1 MSYTTHAD
9 LGGQPGHGRVLPE
22 AEGELFHAA
31 WEPRVLALTLAMGAT
46 GAWNIDISRAARETL
61 ANYRDLSYYEI
72 WFAALRQLLAE
83 RQLVAPDEADAGRML
98 HPRRPLA
105 RRLMAADVPAV
116 LAAGSPTA
124 RPATTPARY
133 AVGQAV
139 RMYAGTVP
147 HHTRLP
153 AYVRGKRGVV
163 ERMHGAHVFADAHA
177 TGRGEQPQWLYTVA
191 FDGAELWPGQQARG
205 LTVCVDAWEPY
216 MVAA

>member
-22 AEGELFHAA
+22 AEGALFHAA

-72 WFAALRQLLAE
+72 WFAALRKLLAE
-83 RQLVAPDEADAGRML
+83 RHLVAPDEADAGRML
-98 HPRRPLA
+98 HRCRPLA
-105 RRLMAADVPAV
+105 RRLVAADVAAT
-116 LAAGSPTA
+116 LAAGSPTT

-163 ERMHGAHVFADAHA
+163 ERRHGAHVFADAHA
-177 TGRGEQPQWLYTVA
+177 SGRGEQPQWLYTVA
-191 FDGAELWPGQQARG
+191 FDGTELWPGQDARG
-205 LTVCVDAWEPY
+205 LTVSVDAWEPY

>member
-1 MSYTTHAD
+1 MSHTTHAD

-31 WEPRVLALTLAMGAT
+31 WEPRVLALTLAMGTT
-46 GAWNIDISRAARETL
+46 GAWNIDISRSARETL
-61 ANYRDLSYYEI
+61 ANYRDLSYYEV
-72 WFAALRQLLAE
+72 WFTALRKLLAE
-83 RQLVAPDEADAGRML
+83 RHLVAPDEADAGRAL

-105 RRLMAADVPAV
+105 RKLMAADVPAA

-139 RMYAGTVP
+139 RMYAGPVP

-153 AYVRGKRGVV
+153 AYVRGKCGVV
-163 ERMHGAHVFADAHA
+163 ERLHGAHVFADAHA
-177 TGRGEQPQWLYTVA
+177 SGRGEQPQWLYTVA
-191 FDGAELWPGQQARG
+191 FDGAELWPDQKARG
-205 LTVCVDAWEPY
+205 LTVSVDAWEPY